1 MPLHPAYAQVS
12 ALLFAVFI
20 LIAGN
25 GLLSTFVPLS
35 AVAAQ
40 FSDFKIGLIASSYF
54 FGMLI
59 GCIATPRLVA
69 RAGHIRAFAAMSAVA
84 AVSASAHAVFTDPL
98 AWALIRAVTGFC
110 FAGLFATIESW
121 FHDKA
126 DNAVRG
132 KVLALYQMFNFAGS
146 ALGQQ
151 MVRLAP
157 PGAFALF
164 SGAAALISLA
174 VLPLAFTKSDPPDP
188 PPAPRLR
195 LWYLYGLSPV
205 ALVGVLTAGAA
216 NGTLWSLGPV
226 FAASTGLS
234 PGGVA
239 TFMTAIILAA
249 AAVQWPTGRIA
260 DRYDR
265 RLVML
270 ATLMVA
276 AVVEVAFIWFA
287 NAGPLVLYLLA
298 TALGATA
305 LVVYPLSSGHAA
317 DLSNRDNMVE
327 ISTGLLLTYTV
338 GAIVGPTVCAA
349 MMTWL
354 GPQALFIHNLAIH
367 IAFILFIVWRLR
379 ARPPKADTDKARAAE
394 TGPFVR
400 PIRK

>member
-35 AVAAQ
+35 AVAAK
-40 FSDFKIGLIASSYF
+40 FSDFTIGLIASSYF
-54 FGMLI
+54 LGMLI

-69 RAGHIRAFAAMSAVA
+69 RAGHIRAFAALSSVA
-84 AVSASAHAVFTDPL
+84 AVSALAHAVFPEPS
-98 AWALIRAVTGFC
+98 AWALIRGITGFC

-164 SGAAALISLA
+164 SAAAALLSLA
-174 VLPLAFTKSDPPDP
+174 VLPLAFTKSDPPEP
-188 PPAPRLR
+188 PPVPRLR

-205 ALVGVLTAGAA
+205 ALIGVLTAGAA

-226 FAASTGLS
+226 FAASSGLS
-234 PGGVA
+234 TGGVA
-239 TFMTAIILAA
+239 TFMTVIILAA
-249 AAVQWPTGRIA
+249 ALVQWPTGRLA

-265 RLVML
+265 RIVML
-270 ATLMVA
+270 LSLFVA
-276 AVVEVAFIWFA
+276 MAVEVAFIWFV
-287 NAGPLVLYLLA
+287 GSGELVLVLLA
-298 TALGATA
+298 MALGATA
-305 LVVYPLSSGHAA
+305 LTVYPLSSGHAA
-317 DLSNRDNMVE
+317 DLSNRENMVE

-338 GAIVGPTVCAA
+338 GAIIGPTVCAA

-354 GPQALFIHNLAIH
+354 GPKALFIHNLAIH
-367 IAFILFIVWRLR
+367 VAFVCFIMWRLW
-379 ARPPKADTDKARAAE
+379 ARPPRTDADKARPTE
-394 TGPFVR
+394 TEPFVR

>member
-12 ALLFAVFI
+12 ALLVAVFI

-35 AVAAQ
+35 AVAAN
-40 FSDFKIGLIASSYF
+40 FSDFTIGLIASSYF
-54 FGMLI
+54 LGMLI

-69 RAGHIRAFAAMSAVA
+69 RAGHIRAFAAMSSVA
-84 AVSASAHAVFTDPL
+84 AVSALAHAVFPDPF
-98 AWALIRAVTGFC
+98 AWGLIRALTGFC

-126 DNAVRG
+126 ENAVRG
-132 KVLALYQMFNFAGS
+132 QVLALYQMFNFAGS
-146 ALGQQ
+146 AFGQQ

-164 SGAAALISLA
+164 SAAAALLSLA
-174 VLPLAFTKSDPPDP
+174 VLPLAFTKSDPPQP
-188 PPAPRLR
+188 PPVPRLR
-195 LWYLYGLSPV
+195 LWFLYRLSPV
-205 ALVGVLTAGAA
+205 ALIGVLTAGAA

-226 FAASTGLS
+226 FAGSTGLT

-249 AAVQWPTGRIA
+249 ALVQWPTGRIA

-265 RLVML
+265 RFVML
-270 ATLMVA
+270 ATLIVA
-276 AVVEVAFIWFA
+276 CLVEAAFIWFA
-287 NAGPLVLYLLA
+287 NAGPLVLFLLA
-298 TALGATA
+298 MALGATA

-317 DLSNRDNMVE
+317 DLSKRENMVE

-338 GAIVGPTVCAA
+338 GAIIGPTVCAA
-349 MMTWL
+349 MMAWL

-367 IAFILFIVWRLR
+367 IAFILFIAWRLW
-379 ARPPKADTDKARAAE
+379 ARPPKAEADKQRTTE
-394 TGPFVR
+394 TEPFVR